1 MNIVQKPSA
10 GIKEVGLL
18 FKTHGKRRKVKKKI
32 ERKKWRCCGKSELGL
47 NPWWLTV
54 AYRRQW

>member
-18 FKTHGKRRKVKKKI
+18 FKTHGKRRKVKKKN
-32 ERKKWRCCGKSELGL
+32 RKKEMAMLR
-47 NPWWLTV
+47 
-54 AYRRQW
+54 